1 MISKTSIVKCGTCQY
16 WTGNRNPVFDKNGN
30 PKVDII
36 DKEGVCENENCRKFC
51 GKIRRQDLSCQHFS
65 KWTELL

>member
-1 MISKTSIVKCGTCQY
+1 MQSNTNRLMCGTCQY
-16 WTGNRNPVFDKNGN
+16 WTGKRNPVFDKNGT

-36 DKEGVCENENCRKFC
+36 DVFGECENENSKRFC
-51 GKIRRQDLSCQHFS
+51 GTSRDATKNCMHYS